1 MSNLEIEKE
10 IKRLERPELTSG
22 KTPTHAILLL
32 LDVVGYSSQLSKL
45 GGAAGVLFDEMIQD
59 VLAPRLSP
67 FGLTYIKPIGDAALF
82 WGTAPG
88 GILEAARTLCK
99 DNPIPNPQNGIVPQ
113 FRMLAHQGYVYPKV
127 VNTKW
132 EDVTGPDVVLL
143 FRLEKAAQQN
153 QLLVTPSLYTAVRDR
168 LSELEFTATSTPQDP
183 LKGVEDISPRTV
195 YLLRPPL
202 AYSVRMQAM
211 PQAYRDAHQ
220 RLRKQVEKIPVF
232 GNLAEA
238 IPMAENFLNLRVDPA
253 HTDTV
258 RGFFRMDYR
267 SLKDRYHTRPEDGR
281 GAGGPQDRLEWDSE
295 QRLCSHVPATRLFQV
310 MPKAVIAGLP
320 GAGKTTILRHFAYL
334 ALNADP
340 DQFVVF
346 APLRLL
352 TAQHAALLEQ
362 GRSGLFEMLAL
373 LFLFPDV
380 PYDDLT
386 EPQRADVAT
395 SAAKLREAWDEKK
408 AILFFDALDEIPRA
422 EDRIAVSEAF
432 VELVESLTEPAEET
446 DALRRHGAYVTT
458 RVGELLAGT
467 GNTLQKAPIFMV
479 NSLDQ
484 SQLHKLVDRQLGA
497 GTELAERCKNELVER
512 ADIRRIAGTP
522 MTALLMIFFFE
533 YYGRWALRFET
544 YRIVVIYILFK
555 VWARSKQEVRL
566 GLRTFFQ
573 DVLKPEF
580 LTKLPEVQLQ
590 LDCLAQLSRETLA
603 DPNPHSDARS
613 PGTQP
618 THRASRALNEDALR
632 EQLLEFLMA
641 ARTGGAYAGNTG
653 AEVVD
658 QWLTHWR
665 EESVLLPSGAGEVT
679 FVHST
684 VMEFLA
690 AYDAAG
696 LVDFEEL
703 DGEAFSELLSAHLS
717 EAGESL
723 EVLPILCSRSWETGH
738 RVLNRM
744 ERQYDPVQVP
754 APVPPLALRCLTE
767 TELAEQDRLRRCNTG
782 RQAREL
788 RNRIDDAS
796 SAGWVYERIAGWFRL
811 PPERRA
817 EAEAEI
823 RRWRAAPGL
832 PSSQCLTVIQPE
844 WQRRPAPAWAMRLLE
859 ALLHPGVIEQIRWR
873 AMEARHSP
881 ADLRAARAAETPEET
896 RFLEL
901 VNRYRKRTYA
911 DRVRIELAGVRAAR
925 NGPGGRPDAAWNDLD
940 LALVRSETPGD
951 ELSGPRRLLGSTR
964 MRHGAPVFGADISPD
979 GRFLVSGGMDGVVRL
994 WDAESGAE
1002 IRSFL
1007 GHTERVSACTFS
1019 PDGSRILSTSSD
1031 QSLKLWDAGTGN
1043 EIRSFLGHTDGV
1055 SACAFS
1061 PNGFRILSAS
1071 SDRSLKL
1078 WDAESGAEIR
1088 SFLGHTDGVSAC
1100 AFSPDGSRILS
1111 ASLDHSLKLWDTESS
1126 AEIYCF
1132 LGHTDGVRAC
1142 KFSSDGA
1149 GILSCSNDHSLKLWQ
1164 TESGNE
1170 IRCFL
1175 GHVGGVLACA
1185 FSPDGS
1191 RIVSASY
1198 DQSLKLWDAVSGAE
1212 IRSYLGH
1219 TKWVLACAF
1228 SPDGCHILSASFDH
1242 ALRLWDAESG
1252 AETRSCVGHTEGV
1265 SACAFSPDG
1274 SRILS
1279 ASYDHSVKLWDA
1291 ESGAEIRS
1299 FLGHTRAV
1307 RTCCFSPDGSRI
1319 LTASDDQS
1327 LKLWDAESGAEIR
1340 SFLGHTNGVWACAF
1354 SPDGSR
1360 IVTAS
1365 WDSTLKLWDTESG
1378 AVIRPFLGH
1387 TNWVRACAF
1396 SPDGSRILSASA
1408 DHSLKLWDAESGA
1421 EIRSFLGL
1429 TREVSACAFSPDGSR
1444 ILSASDDQSL
1454 KLWDTESGAVIR
1466 SFLGHTNRVLACS
1479 FSPDGSRIL
1488 SASWDQSLKLW
1499 DAESGALLGSVELGR
1514 PVISIAVHPDPA
1526 VKLAAA
1532 GLISGLIVL
1541 VDYTEVGTAE
1551 ALPPTEAPRRVG

>member
-1 MSNLEIEKE
+1 MSNREIENE
-10 IKRLERPELTSG
+10 IERLGRLELSSG

-88 GILEAARTLCK
+88 GILESARTLCK

-127 VNTKW
+127 VDTKW

-183 LKGVEDISPRTV
+183 LKGVEDITPRTV

-211 PQAYRDAHQ
+211 PQAYRDAHL
-220 RLRKQVEKIPVF
+220 RLREQVKNIPVF

-258 RGFFRMDYR
+258 RGFFRMDSR
-267 SLKDRYHTRPEDGR
+267 SLKDRYHTRPDDGWE
-281 GAGGPQDRLEWDSE
+281 AGGPRDRLEWDSE

-320 GAGKTTILRHFAYL
+320 GAGKTTILRHFAFL
-334 ALNADP
+334 ALEADP

-346 APLRLL
+346 APLRLV
-352 TAQHAALLEQ
+352 TEAHAALLAQ
-362 GRSGLFEMLAL
+362 GRSGLFEMLAA
-373 LFLFPDV
+373 LFLFPDL

-395 SAAKLREAWDEKK
+395 SATKLREAWDEKK

-422 EDRIAVSEAF
+422 EDRNAVSEAF

-446 DALRRHGAYVTT
+446 DALRCHGAYLTT

-467 GNTLQKAPIFMV
+467 GNTLQNAPIFLV

-484 SQLHKLVDRQLGA
+484 SQLHQLVNRQLGA

-618 THRASRALNEDALR
+618 THRSSRALNEDALR

-703 DGEAFSELLSAHLS
+703 DGEAFSELLAAHLS

-738 RVLNRM
+738 RVLTRM
-744 ERQYDPVQVP
+744 GQAYGPVEAL

-796 SAGWVYERIAGWFRL
+796 GAGWVYERIAGWFRL
-811 PPERRA
+811 PPERWA
-817 EAEAEI
+817 EAEAEM
-823 RRWRAAPGL
+823 RRWRAEPGL
-832 PSSQCLTVIQPE
+832 PSSQCLTAIQPE
-844 WQRRPAPAWAMRLLE
+844 WQHRSAPAWAMWLLE
-859 ALLHPGVIEQIRWR
+859 ALLHPSVIEQIRWR
-873 AMEARHSP
+873 AMEAQHSS
-881 ADLRAARAAETPEET
+881 AELRAARAAETPEET
-896 RFLEL
+896 RFLDLLSRFRE
-901 VNRYRKRTYA
+901 RTYA
-911 DRVRIELAGVRAAR
+911 DRVRIELAGVRVAR

-940 LALVRSETPGD
+940 LAVTRSETPGD
-951 ELSGPRRLLGSTR
+951 ELSGPRGLLGSPR
-964 MRHGAPVFGADISPD
+964 MRHGSTVWGAAISPD
-979 GRFLVSGGMDGVVRL
+979 GRFFASCGMDNVVRL
-994 WDAESGAE
+994 WDAESGTE
-1002 IRSFL
+1002 LRTFP
-1007 GHTERVSACTFS
+1007 GHTERVS
-1019 PDGSRILSTSSD
+1019 D
-1031 QSLKLWDAGTGN
+1031 
-1043 EIRSFLGHTDGV
+1043 
-1055 SACAFS
+1055 
-1061 PNGFRILSAS
+1061 
-1071 SDRSLKL
+1071 
-1078 WDAESGAEIR
+1078 
-1088 SFLGHTDGVSAC
+1088 
-1100 AFSPDGSRILS
+1100 
-1111 ASLDHSLKLWDTESS
+1111 
-1126 AEIYCF
+1126 
-1132 LGHTDGVRAC
+1132 
-1142 KFSSDGA
+1142 
-1149 GILSCSNDHSLKLWQ
+1149 CS
-1164 TESGNE
+1164 
-1170 IRCFL
+1170 
-1175 GHVGGVLACA
+1175 
-1185 FSPDGS
+1185 
-1191 RIVSASY
+1191 
-1198 DQSLKLWDAVSGAE
+1198 
-1212 IRSYLGH
+1212 
-1219 TKWVLACAF
+1219 
-1228 SPDGCHILSASFDH
+1228 
-1242 ALRLWDAESG
+1242 
-1252 AETRSCVGHTEGV
+1252 
-1265 SACAFSPDG
+1265 FSPDG

-1279 ASYDHSVKLWDA
+1279 ASYDN
-1291 ESGAEIRS
+1291 
-1299 FLGHTRAV
+1299 
-1307 RTCCFSPDGSRI
+1307 
-1319 LTASDDQS
+1319 S

-1340 SFLGHTNGVWACAF
+1340 SFLGHTNGVLSC
-1354 SPDGSR
+1354 S
-1360 IVTAS
+1360 
-1365 WDSTLKLWDTESG
+1365 
-1378 AVIRPFLGH
+1378 
-1387 TNWVRACAF
+1387 F
-1396 SPDGSRILSASA
+1396 SPDGSRILSASY
-1408 DHSLKLWDAESGA
+1408 DQSLKLWDAESGA
-1421 EIRSFLGL
+1421 EQRSFLGHTNWVWACSFSPDGSRILSASNDKSLKLWDPESGAEIRSFLGH
-1429 TREVSACAFSPDGSR
+1429 TNHVSACSFSPDGSRILSASYDLSLKLWDAESGAELRSFLGHTDAVRACFFSPDGFRILSASNDNSLKLWDPESGAEIRSFLGHTRGVSACFFSPDGSR

-1454 KLWDTESGAVIR
+1454 KLWDAESGAEQRSFLGHTNHVSACSFSPDGSRILSASDGHWIQLWDTESGAELRSFLGHTGAVRGCSFSPDGSRILSASADQSLKLWDAESGAEIR
-1466 SFLGHTNRVLACS
+1466 SFLGHTGLVSACS
-1479 FSPDGSRIL
+1479 FSPDCSRILSASWDRSLKLWDAVSGAEICSFLGHTGGVRGCSFSPDGSRILSASADNSLKLWDAESGVEQRSFLGHTSLVEACAFSPDGSRIL

-1499 DAESGALLGSVELGR
+1499 DTESGALLGSVELGR
-1514 PVISIAVHPDPA
+1514 RVISVAVHPDPA
-1526 VKLAAA
+1526 IKLAAA
-1532 GLISGLIVL
+1532 GLSSGLIVL

-1551 ALPPTEAPRRVG
+1551 VLPPTEAPRRVG